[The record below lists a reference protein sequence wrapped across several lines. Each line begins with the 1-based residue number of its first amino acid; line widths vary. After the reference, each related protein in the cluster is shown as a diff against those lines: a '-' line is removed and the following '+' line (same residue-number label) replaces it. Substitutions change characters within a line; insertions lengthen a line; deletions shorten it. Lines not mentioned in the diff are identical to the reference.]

1 MIDDLKVIKKL
12 YGEKMSHLCR
22 ELFPT
27 ILEEPGKLSTLLQ
40 EKFEPSKI
48 LYEDLILNGMKE
60 PFKNYIYS
68 LTEIEQQDIIVNKT
82 PTELLSEAGYDL
94 YECKTEADIAQ
105 FQRYYA
111 PGEELCTFDGGR
123 LSRCYVFFAVKK
135 M

>member
-40 EKFEPSKI
+40 EKFEPSKL

-68 LTEIEQQDIIVNKT
+68 STFPKKHLCVIIMVYKYL
-82 PTELLSEAGYDL
+82 E
-94 YECKTEADIAQ
+94 
-105 FQRYYA
+105 
-111 PGEELCTFDGGR
+111 
-123 LSRCYVFFAVKK
+123 KK
-135 M
+135 RWKWK